1 MGAYGGHLNC
11 GKDSKGCGNGWIW
24 RLNDKD
30 RASRSNFWRKCSGG
44 GLAFSLWPVSFC
56 GRHNCPTS
64 CLASV
69 WGSEAWYFLPLGFRW
84 TICLGDR
91 RLASPVAWQLSLPS
105 FIFCSI
111 HVFVGWVVSL
121 TVDLASLPSMLRFG
135 PLYSRVTVKSLDV
148 HWDNRT
154 WSTMVGNIF
163 KTTSVF
169 IIFTNMVWEMVE
181 GS

>member
-1 MGAYGGHLNC
+1 M
-11 GKDSKGCGNGWIW
+11 
-24 RLNDKD
+24 
-30 RASRSNFWRKCSGG
+30 
-44 GLAFSLWPVSFC
+44 
-56 GRHNCPTS
+56 
-64 CLASV
+64 
-69 WGSEAWYFLPLGFRW
+69 
-84 TICLGDR
+84 
-91 RLASPVAWQLSLPS
+91 
-105 FIFCSI
+105 
-111 HVFVGWVVSL
+111 VSL